1 MSNLPPELIVD
12 TLSRIPPKDLIRFMC
27 VSKAYHATIHDRK
40 FINVHQQRAIRTNS
54 FRTLLIEGAEFGL
67 PNAAENDLCSLAFY
81 DNDAFGTIE
90 KLEAPLLTY
99 WATLTVLYDFANDD
113 YKFVK
118 IVEFLDG
125 DGVITGAKVKVY
137 SLKSNSWKR
146 IQNMSTNG
154 FGFDSKNILFLKGA
168 LSWLTRNAGDNRYK
182 ILSLDLA
189 TEQCCEFP
197 TPVNGDDNSR
207 LFMDVLGSFLCICV
221 DHFYIRKDF
230 WIMKKFGEAE
240 SWSLI
245 YSVDVE
251 ITMCTSLGYFKP
263 LAFSKNAEMVIFTDN
278 YDKFFWLDL
287 KKRSIKQV
295 EIEGRHE
302 NTTICVG
309 SPCLLDGDSVI
320 LASSP

>member
-12 TLSRIPPKDLIRFMC
+12 ILSRIPPKDLIRFMC
-27 VSKAYHATIHDRK
+27 VRK
-40 FINVHQQRAIRTNS
+40 LTMPPSMTESSSIRIRSSQRCGERPV
-54 FRTLLIEGAEFGL
+54 R
-67 PNAAENDLCSLAFY
+67 SLAFF

-90 KLEAPLLTY
+90 KLEAPLKRPGTCTHILGYSNGLVCIRNTKHRNLTLGRPCY
-99 WATLTVLYDFANDD
+99 GFGYDFANDD

-125 DGVITGAKVKVY
+125 DGVITGAQVKVY

-146 IQNMSTNG
+146 IQNMSANG
-154 FGFDSKNILFLKGA
+154 FGVDSKNILFLKGA
-168 LSWLTRNAGDNRYK
+168 LSWLTRNGGDNRYK

-197 TPVNGDDNSR
+197 TPVNGDDKSI
-207 LFMDVLGSFLCICV
+207 LFLDVLGSFLCICV

-245 YSVDVE
+245 YSLMWKLCVHR
-251 ITMCTSLGYFKP
+251 
-263 LAFSKNAEMVIFTDN
+263 LAISNPWLFSKNAEM
-278 YDKFFWLDL
+278 
-287 KKRSIKQV
+287 KRSIKQV

-309 SPCLLDGDSVI
+309 SSCLLDGDSVI